1 MLSVAAIQWS
11 GKRFP
16 AREAAQRQAGFSQPH
31 GVEPAAALTGATL
44 NTMWTSD
51 AAQAEVGPVPSDAEL
66 IARFAVRDE
75 AALGELFDRYSAA
88 AHGVALYIVRES
100 AAAQDIVHDSFLKIW
115 NKPQLFDPQRAAFS
129 TFILTVVRHAAISK
143 LRGVRFHLPL
153 EDDEGLPLPL
163 ADEKVD
169 LLGLSEQ
176 RQVSERVQEAL
187 LALKPP
193 QRETVERAYYR
204 GQTREAIAE
213 AMGVPVGTVKSRLK
227 YALEKLRGVLGD
239 QELDDRTLSEQEPNA
254 GRGASGGGTQ

>member
-1 MLSVAAIQWS
+1 
-11 GKRFP
+11 
-16 AREAAQRQAGFSQPH
+16 
-31 GVEPAAALTGATL
+31 
-44 NTMWTSD
+44 MWTSD

-66 IARFAVRDE
+66 IARFAMRDE

-88 AHGVALYIVRES
+88 AHGLALYILKEN
-100 AAAQDIVHDSFLKIW
+100 AAAQEIVHDSFLKVW

-129 TFILTVVRHAAISK
+129 TFILTVVRHAAISR

-153 EDDEGLPLPL
+153 EDEEGLPLPL

-176 RQVSERVQEAL
+176 RQVAERVQAAL
-187 LALKPP
+187 LALKLP

-204 GQTREAIAE
+204 GETREAIAE

-227 YALEKLRGVLGD
+227 YALEKLRGVLSD
-239 QELDDRTLSEQEPNA
+239 QGPDKESN
-254 GRGASGGGTQ
+254 GGGEDQ